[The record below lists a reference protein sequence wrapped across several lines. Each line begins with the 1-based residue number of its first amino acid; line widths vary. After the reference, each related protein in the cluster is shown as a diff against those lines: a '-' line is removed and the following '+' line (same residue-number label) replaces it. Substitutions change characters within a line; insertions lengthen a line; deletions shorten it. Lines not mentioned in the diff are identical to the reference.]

1 MITLLRQLWLG
12 VALIAAA
19 SSVLLLS
26 DLSHRKGHV
35 ASSRDLPRIAIM
47 QIASA
52 QTMDETAE
60 GMVEELA
67 AQGWTDGRT
76 ALIRRFNASGDYAT
90 AAAMAREIA
99 GGGYKVVL
107 TAGTPT
113 LQTMAKANTDGRVI
127 HVFGCVTDP
136 YGSGVGISGPA
147 PEQHPRHLVGIGT
160 FQPVENTFEI
170 AKQMNPGLKKVGTVW
185 NPAEHNS
192 EACVLKA
199 RAICEKLGIELIEAN
214 ASSTGEVPEAMASVL
229 SRGAEAVWVG
239 GDIVATTSVPAIV
252 GAATKAKVPV
262 FTNNPGDVESG
273 AFFAL
278 GASYREVGRIT
289 ARTACR
295 ILAGDAATKMRVENV
310 VPERLTINEKLL
322 SAYAPAWQPGNA
334 LLARSRADG
343 EKRLAAARPEAGRL
357 YKVRVLTILPHR
369 IFDMEV
375 ESLREV
381 LARHGFVEGKNLEI
395 KLQTAGADMSILQQ
409 LVANAQNS
417 DADLVL
423 PLSTPCLSGAAR
435 RIGKPMVFGAVTE
448 PIGAGAGES
457 FEKHLPNVTGAVWA
471 APLPDGF
478 AWMKKIFP
486 NAKKMGMLYD
496 SSQSNS
502 RTELELARKYCGK
515 LGIELAARSI
525 NNPSE
530 APEAMQSLLSEEPD
544 LFFCMSDSTVDSAA
558 PAIVEICR
566 RHRIPVMSD
575 DEESMIDGSLLAVG
589 TSARDNG
596 RLVGEMAARVLLGES
611 PADIPFEASKGA
623 VTVVDLA
630 VAKELGVTLPQEL
643 LLKTDIFR
651 HLGKARGAP
660 VKIAIVNMADNP
672 ALNAAQ
678 EGVEIG
684 LKKSGLVK
692 DEDYTARYYNAQGDF
707 AQLAQ
712 VLDAAIASAPD
723 FIIPVGTPTTVALAA
738 KTTTI
743 PCIWTVSSEPVS
755 TGVDGRVKAGLLTG
769 VYEDMPLRELLDLA
783 MRERP
788 GLSKVGIIYSPGE
801 VNSRLAVELLRG
813 CCKDSHITLLERGIS
828 TTGEMS
834 DAAHSLIGSGVEA
847 ILTSADN
854 LMSTSLPVVAKVAKG
869 AGIPIYA
876 DDLMLVK
883 YGATACVGYN
893 FSDWGVASGVMA
905 AKAFAG
911 VPLLSMPPCSISHD
925 QIREVRPAPETAAVP
940 APAGRLPRIRI
951 VAYNVTTLAEESFAG
966 LVDGF
971 REAGLTEGRDYE
983 MRYMNAQGDMATLS
997 TMMLTAKNDEADL
1010 LVCVTTPALQAGLRQ
1025 AGGLKIVFTA
1035 VADGVAA
1042 GAGTSETEH
1051 LPNVTGITTSS
1062 PFEEMAKAIHEIL
1075 PKAKTIGTLYTPS
1088 EINSV
1093 VYCERLEKALGKY
1106 AITLKLVPITSPN
1119 ELPEAVQVLCT
1130 GDVAAVCQVVDNTT
1144 RQAFPLLARRAS
1156 EANLPVFSFEKNQMK
1171 EGAVLAISRDYYDA
1185 GVEAGLLAAKV
1196 LRGADPAKIP
1206 FSNTASMSVSLNES
1220 LVERYGLVIP
1230 EYLRKAAQKS
1240 GKGTK

>member
-19 SSVLLLS
+19 SFVLLFS

-35 ASSRDLPRIAIM
+35 ASSRDLPRIAVM
-47 QIASA
+47 QMGSA
-52 QTMDETAE
+52 HTRDETVE
-60 GMVEELA
+60 GMIEELA
-67 AQGWTDGRT
+67 TKGWKDGKT
-76 ALIRRFNASGDYAT
+76 AEIRRFNASGDYAT

-99 GGGYKVVL
+99 GGGYRIVL

-113 LQTMAKANTDGRVI
+113 LQTMAKANADGRVV

-147 PEQHPRHLVGIGT
+147 PDQHPRHLVGIGT
-160 FQPVENTFEI
+160 FQPVENLFEI
-170 AKQMNPGLKKVGTVW
+170 AKGMNPALKKVGTVW
-185 NPAEHNS
+185 NPAEHNA

-199 RAICEKLGIELIEAN
+199 RAVCAKLGIELVEAN
-214 ASSTGEVPEAMASVL
+214 AASTGEVPEALASVL
-229 SRGAEAVWVG
+229 SRGAEAIWVG
-239 GDIVATTSVPAIV
+239 GDIVTISSLPAV
-252 GAATKAKVPV
+252 VSAATKAKVPV
-262 FTNNPGDVESG
+262 FTNTPADTEFG

-295 ILAGDAATKMRVENV
+295 ILAGDATTKMREENV
-310 VPERLTINEKLL
+310 VPERLAINEKLL
-322 SAYAPAWQPGNA
+322 STFAPAWQPGSA
-334 LLARSRADG
+334 LLQRARADQ
-343 EKRLAAARPEAGRL
+343 EKRLATSRPEAGRL
-357 YKVRVLTILPHR
+357 YKVRILTIMPHR
-369 IFDMEV
+369 IFDMEIA
-375 ESLREV
+375 SIREV
-381 LARHGFVEGKNLEI
+381 LARHGFEEGRNLQI
-395 KLQTAGADMSILQQ
+395 KIESAGADMSILQQ

-417 DADLVL
+417 DADLVM
-423 PLSTPCLSGAAR
+423 PLSTPALSGAAR

-448 PIGAGAGES
+448 PVGAGAGES
-457 FEKHLPNVTGAVWA
+457 FTKHLPNITGAVWA

-478 AWMKKIFP
+478 AWMKRLFP
-486 NAKKMGMLYD
+486 SAKKMGMLYD
-496 SSQSNS
+496 SSQANS
-502 RTELELARKYCGK
+502 RTELGLARKYCEE
-515 LGIELAARSI
+515 LGIELIARSI

-530 APEAMQSLLSEEPD
+530 APEAMQSVLSEEPD
-544 LFFCMSDSTVDSAA
+544 LFFYMSDSTVDSAA

-566 RHRIPVMSD
+566 RHHIPVMAD
-575 DEESMIDGSLLAVG
+575 DEESMIEGTLLAVG
-589 TSARDNG
+589 TSARGNG
-596 RLVGEMAARVLLGES
+596 RLAGELAARVLLGEN
-611 PADIPFEASKGA
+611 PADIPFTPSSE
-623 VTVVDLA
+623 VTAAIDLA
-630 VAKELGVTLPQEL
+630 IAKELGATVPPDL
-643 LLKTDIFR
+643 LLKADIFR

-712 VLDAAIASAPD
+712 VLDAAIASSPD

-738 KTTTI
+738 KTTSI

-755 TGVDGRVKAGLLTG
+755 TGVDGKVKGGLLTG
-769 VYEDMPLRELLDLA
+769 VYEDMPVRELLDLA

-788 GLSKVGIIYSPGE
+788 GLSKVGTIYSPGE
-801 VNSRLAVELLRG
+801 VNSRMAVELLRA
-813 CCKDSHITLLERGIS
+813 CCKESHITLLERGIS

-834 DAAHSLIGSGVEA
+834 DAAHSLIGGGVEA
-847 ILTSADN
+847 ILSSADN
-854 LMSTSLPVVAKVAKG
+854 LMSTSLPVVAKITKG

-893 FSDWGVASGVMA
+893 FTDWGVASGVMA

-911 VPLLSMPPCSISHD
+911 VPLLSLPPCPISHD
-925 QIREVRPAPETAAVP
+925 QIREVRPAPETTAAP
-940 APAGRLPRIRI
+940 TPAGRLPRVRI
-951 VAYNVTTLAEESFAG
+951 VAYNMTTLAEESFAG

-971 REAGLTEGRDYE
+971 RKAGLAEGRDYE

-1025 AGGLKIVFTA
+1025 ASGLKTVFTA

-1042 GAGTSETEH
+1042 GAGTSDTEH

-1130 GDVAAVCQVVDNTT
+1130 GDVAAICQVVDNTT

-1171 EGAVLAISRDYYDA
+1171 EGAGLAISRDYYDA

-1206 FSNTASMSVSLNES
+1206 FSNTASMSVSLNEG
-1220 LVERYGLVIP
+1220 LVERFGLVIP
-1230 EYLRKAAQKS
+1230 EYLRKAAPKG